1 MEEPAAIL
9 QAIEDVLCPKQ
20 DFMGRRLLVTAGPTR
35 EMLDPVRFLTN
46 RSTGRMGFAIAEAA
60 RDRGAT
66 VTLVSG
72 PVSLPAPAGVEF
84 VPIVSCAELCEAV
97 LSRAEDSDVVIQ
109 AAAPADFRPRAV
121 AAEKIKKSGEGM
133 TLELENTT
141 DIAAELGS
149 RKGGRVLVG
158 FALETDDE
166 EAHAR
171 EKLRRKHFDFVVLN
185 SLRDAGAGFR
195 GDTNKV
201 TFVSEAGNEPLPLL
215 AKREVAARIAD
226 KIETLINE

>member
-1 MEEPAAIL
+1 MYRAA
-9 QAIEDVLCPKQ
+9 
-20 DFMGRRLLVTAGPTR
+20 TAA
-35 EMLDPVRFLTN
+35 FN
-46 RSTGRMGFAIAEAA
+46 RA
-60 RDRGAT
+60 DGA
-66 VTLVSG
+66 VM
-72 PVSLPAPAGVEF
+72 
-84 VPIVSCAELCEAV
+84 CA
-97 LSRAEDSDVVIQ
+97 
-109 AAAPADFRPRAV
+109 AV
-121 AAEKIKKSGEGM
+121 ADYTPETCADRKLKKGDGEL
-133 TLELENTT
+133 TIRLRRTK

-201 TFVSEAGNEPLPLL
+201 TFVSESGNEPLPLL